1 MTIELRPYQQSF
13 TAAISQSLRIHR
25 RVVGTMATG
34 SGKGTVAAHM
44 AATAAARGHRVYVLA
59 HRKELIEDLSGRIGG
74 HGVPHGLIAAGRSMD
89 FSQRI
94 QVASI
99 DTIARRLHRVPA
111 PTLIIQDEAHHL
123 IEGNKWGKVIGAWP
137 DAYLVG
143 LTATPERLSGE
154 GLGEGHGGFFRD
166 LVLGP
171 TPQWL
176 TDQGFLARAKVLAP
190 PGADLSS
197 IRNFDTPTGKAKA
210 AEILKAGQAMGDP
223 VGHYRREIAPIHNG
237 TVLGFCIN
245 VAAATA
251 MADLYREAGI
261 PAAALDGKTD
271 PLLRRQLIRDL
282 GDGVLK
288 ALFSCEIVNEGTDIP
303 SVAGVQLLRPTGS
316 LSLYLQQVGRGLRRC
331 DGKPYAVV
339 LDHVGNSNR
348 HGLPIDERSWSLE
361 GKVRRQSGERALSVR
376 VCPRCFACLPSGQP
390 VCSECGHEFA
400 PERRTITTVEGE
412 LVEVEARQRENR
424 RERATASTLDELI
437 AVGRRRGMKNPHG
450 WARHVMAAR
459 SLRSGK
465 ARVREMVA

>member
-1 MTIELRPYQQSF
+1 VIELRPYQQAF
-13 TAAISQSLRIHR
+13 TRDISAALRTHR

-59 HRKELIEDLSGRIGG
+59 HRKELIDDLSNRIGG

-89 FSQRI
+89 LSQMV

-99 DTIARRLHRVPA
+99 DTLARRLHRVPA

-123 IEGNKWGKVIGAWP
+123 IEGNKWGKVIAAWP
-137 DAYLVG
+137 GAYLVG
-143 LTATPERLSGE
+143 LTATPQRLSGE
-154 GLGEGHGGFFRD
+154 GLGEGHGGYFRA

-190 PGADLSS
+190 PGADLSG
-197 IRNFDTPTGKAKA
+197 IRNFDTPTGRAKA
-210 AEILKAGQAMGDP
+210 SKILSTREAMGDP

-237 TVLGFCIN
+237 TVLGFCIS
-245 VAAATA
+245 VSHATA
-251 MADLYREAGI
+251 MAELYRASGI

-271 PLLRRQLIRDL
+271 PVMRRQMIRDL
-282 GDGVLK
+282 GSGVLK
-288 ALFSCEIVNEGTDIP
+288 ALFSCEIVSEGTDIP
-303 SVAGVQLLRPTGS
+303 SVAGVQLLRPTDS

-331 DGKPYAVV
+331 DGKLYAVV

-348 HGLPIDERSWSLE
+348 HGLPTEPREWSLE
-361 GKVRRQSGERALSVR
+361 GKASRQNGERALSIR
-376 VCPRCFACLPSGQP
+376 VCPRCFCSMPSGRP
-390 VCSECGHEFA
+390 VCSECGYEFQ

-412 LVEVEARQRENR
+412 LVEVEARQREKR
-424 RERATASTLDELI
+424 REQAQAATLDELI
-437 AVGRRRGMKNPHG
+437 AIGKRRQMKNPHG

-465 ARVREMVA
+465 ARLYA

>member
-1 MTIELRPYQQSF
+1 VIELRPYQQAF
-13 TAAISQSLRIHR
+13 TRDISAALRTHR

-59 HRKELIEDLSGRIGG
+59 HRKELIDDLSNRIGG

-89 FSQRI
+89 LSQMV

-99 DTIARRLHRVPA
+99 DTLARRLHRVPA

-123 IEGNKWGKVIGAWP
+123 IEGNKWGKVIAAWP
-137 DAYLVG
+137 GAYLVG
-143 LTATPERLSGE
+143 LTATPQRLSGE
-154 GLGEGHGGFFRD
+154 GLGEGHGGYFRA

-190 PGADLSS
+190 PGADLSG
-197 IRNFDTPTGKAKA
+197 IRNFDTPTGRAKA
-210 AEILKAGQAMGDP
+210 SKILSTREAMGDP

-237 TVLGFCIN
+237 TVLGFRIS
-245 VAAATA
+245 VSHATA
-251 MADLYREAGI
+251 MAELYRASGI

-271 PLLRRQLIRDL
+271 PVMRRQMIRDL
-282 GDGVLK
+282 GSGVLK
-288 ALFSCEIVNEGTDIP
+288 ALFSCEIVSEGTDIP
-303 SVAGVQLLRPTGS
+303 SVAGVQLLRPTDS

-331 DGKPYAVV
+331 DGKLYAVV

-348 HGLPIDERSWSLE
+348 HGLPTEPREWSLE
-361 GKVRRQSGERALSVR
+361 GKASRQNGERALSIR
-376 VCPRCFACLPSGQP
+376 VCPRCFCAMPSGRP
-390 VCSECGHEFA
+390 VCSECGYEFQ
-400 PERRTITTVEGE
+400 PECRTITTVEGE
-412 LVEVEARQRENR
+412 LVEVEARQREKR
-424 RERATASTLDELI
+424 REQAQAATLDELI
-437 AVGRRRGMKNPHG
+437 AIGKRRQMKNPHG

-465 ARVREMVA
+465 ARLYA